1 VTAEVSGSPSGVV
14 SRWGRGEF
22 RMLDPKGCLFLYLCA
37 DVNAN
42 IVQFLSYCINLFGGE
57 ELVCGFE

>member
-1 VTAEVSGSPSGVV
+1 
-14 SRWGRGEF
+14 
-22 RMLDPKGCLFLYLCA
+22 MLDPKGCLFLYLCA